1 VSALLEGAGTT
12 DLRKALKAVPKT
24 VVDLASWGTGTGSLE
39 AARGNFH
46 VVVGGA
52 TTGETTLAGEVDVFG
67 QAWDAATWAKQSRD
81 RKAWHDGDWRGATLT
96 AKGWQDV
103 GGGRKAWVTASW
115 NTSGTVVAN
124 GDWSARM
131 WRDGTWSA
139 RMWRDSMWSARMWRG
154 GFSSAGWF

>member
-1 VSALLEGAGTT
+1 LLEGAGTT

-24 VVDLASWGTGTGSLE
+24 VVDPAPWGTGTGSLE

-46 VVVGGA
+46 VVVGDG

-67 QAWDAATWAKQSRD
+67 QTWDAATWAKQSKD

-96 AKGWQDV
+96 SKGWKDV

-115 NTSGTVVAN
+115 NTTGTVVAD

-154 GFSSAGWF
+154 GFTSAGWF